1 MSACA
6 KRPGRPT
13 NVTRRGQPDERV
25 REEARRPRGLAVG
38 PALGLAAL
46 LAGCGTAAGRIEGG
60 TFYSPKGYTVRL
72 PENGWRVE
80 PGGADLELRR
90 DVPAGGML
98 ADATCEGPDPG
109 RPLPVLARHLVFGLT
124 QPVTVESDT
133 RMVGGRPAA
142 HRVLRGVVDGREVEV
157 ESLVVKGDR
166 CVHDFLYV
174 APPEQFEAGRRDFQ
188 AFVESFASGAGQ

>member
-1 MSACA
+1 L
-6 KRPGRPT
+6 
-13 NVTRRGQPDERV
+13 
-25 REEARRPRGLAVG
+25 REEARPLSTLRSVAVG
-38 PALGLAAL
+38 RALGLAAL
-46 LAGCGTAAGRIEGG
+46 LAGCGAQAGRIEGG
-60 TFYSPKGYTVRL
+60 TFYSSKGYTMRL

-80 PGGADLELRR
+80 PGGGDLELRR

-124 QPVTVESDT
+124 RPVTVESDT
-133 RMVGGRPAA
+133 RTVGGRPAA

-174 APPEQFEAGRRDFQ
+174 APAGQFEAGRRDFQ
-188 AFVESFASGAGQ
+188 ALVESFSPGAGQ

>member
-1 MSACA
+1 M
-6 KRPGRPT
+6 
-13 NVTRRGQPDERV
+13 
-25 REEARRPRGLAVG
+25 ARRAAATPTSSFGATSR
-38 PALGLAAL
+38 PAA
-46 LAGCGTAAGRIEGG
+46 C
-60 TFYSPKGYTVRL
+60 SPTRPVR
-72 PENGWRVE
+72 V
-80 PGGADLELRR
+80 
-90 DVPAGGML
+90 
-98 ADATCEGPDPG
+98 PDPG

-124 QPVTVESDT
+124 RPVTVESDT

-188 AFVESFASGAGQ
+188 ALVESFSPGAGQ